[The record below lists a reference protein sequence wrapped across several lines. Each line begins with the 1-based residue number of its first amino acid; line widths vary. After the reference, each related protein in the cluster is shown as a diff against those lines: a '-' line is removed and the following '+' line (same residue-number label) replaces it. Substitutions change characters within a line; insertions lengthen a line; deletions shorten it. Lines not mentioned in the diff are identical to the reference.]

1 MNHVTN
7 MKDEINKKLMMKRKK
22 RKKKRNIYILFRT
35 KMILQRYLKL

>member
-1 MNHVTN
+1 